1 MSSRNLYVYICN
13 IFIYICIYMYMYM
26 HIYIYPFI
34 IYIYIYIYI
43 SVGVFIDKYWHIVK
57 LVFTYILFS
66 YWWYRAGKWQIHSIL
81 QRSRSLCCI
90 FIYILNF
97 ERERSKSQSHI
108 VLNYFLKLCYFILLI
123 CLEELVLVFYSIL

>member
-1 MSSRNLYVYICN
+1 MCIYVIFLFIYVYIC
-13 IFIYICIYMYMYM
+13 ICICIY
-26 HIYIYPFI
+26 IYIYPFI